1 MWTVPSLLNPRLT
14 DMLTFPFPE
23 GFEMSPDMEV
33 GGEFEAVGT
42 FLDNGDGTL
51 TLLKID
57 GSDIP
62 QEMVVEEVAATEIPL
77 DPGVMGRAQAAG
89 FNMGQTY

>member
-1 MWTVPSLLNPRLT
+1 
-14 DMLTFPFPE
+14 MLTFPFPE

-62 QEMVVEEVAATEIPL
+62 QEEVVAEEVAVVAPAE
-77 DPGVMGRAQAAG
+77 PGVVSRAQAAG
-89 FNMGQTY
+89 FDMNRMY